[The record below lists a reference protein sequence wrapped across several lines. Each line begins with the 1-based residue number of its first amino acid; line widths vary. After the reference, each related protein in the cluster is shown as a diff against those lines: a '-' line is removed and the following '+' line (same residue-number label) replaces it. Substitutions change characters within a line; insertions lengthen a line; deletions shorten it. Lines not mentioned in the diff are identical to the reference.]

1 MQIGASHVWL
11 SLCKGL
17 SKSER
22 ESVVVRVPLAGWLV
36 KVNSLQ
42 VLFNSSSPLDQ
53 WIFCNTPSTMDTLW
67 LEIQSTLNEIL
78 ALSLESWL
86 LYSGNKIYNSG
97 GLRLTPDPACYF
109 SNFQETW
116 SSLCSADDS
125 GCYPLTSKLMIGV
138 FLETNINSELSDL
151 RSYHVYH
158 INYQFS

>member
-1 MQIGASHVWL
+1 MQIGASQVWL

-53 WIFCNTPSTMDTLW
+53 YCNTQTQNTMDTLW
-67 LEIQSTLNEIL
+67 LEIQSTSMR
-78 ALSLESWL
+78 SLLRGWKVIQPREQNIQL
-86 LYSGNKIYNSG
+86 QYG
-97 GLRLTPDPACYF
+97 GLRLTPDPGCYF

-116 SSLCSADDS
+116 SSSSSLVSVWADFS
-125 GCYPLTSKLMIGV
+125 SPTLKLMIGL
-138 FLETNINSELSDL
+138 FWRNK
-151 RSYHVYH
+151 Y
-158 INYQFS
+158 